1 MHPFERSEFH
11 PASPCLIFFWM
22 SLPFPCC
29 ATNYGI
35 DTQLCNLSPSPTA
48 SDIVV
53 EHQHKSTHAP
63 SSNHFPSP
71 YCSALPSSSR
81 PRITYYGVV
90 FSCTSQVEIRAGHHQ
105 SSIYSRPER
114 LSKQAGQA
122 GEAGRGGASP
132 PEFVSSFSPAYKNII
147 LTA

>member
-71 YCSALPSSSR
+71 YCSALPVEQPPTDNVLRRRVQLYQSGRDPSR
-81 PRITYYGVV
+81 PP
-90 FSCTSQVEIRAGHHQ
+90 Q

-122 GEAGRGGASP
+122 GGVSP
-132 PEFVSSFSPAYKNII
+132 PEFVSSFVTAYKNII